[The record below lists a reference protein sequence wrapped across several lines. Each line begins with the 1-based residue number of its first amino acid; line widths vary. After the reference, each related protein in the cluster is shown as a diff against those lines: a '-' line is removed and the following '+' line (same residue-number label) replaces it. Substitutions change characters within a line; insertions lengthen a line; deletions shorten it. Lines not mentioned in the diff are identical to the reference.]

1 MQWPKIS
8 IKWKIFH
15 WCFSLAIGILGFNY
29 WYTAKL
35 VQRSAGHASN
45 ELQGYFTRYQSFERA
60 IAHGMSAAVDVW
72 AGSPQLRG
80 VFASGNDEATKPVL
94 QQVQQSL
101 AQTIHP
107 DVVILVDRHGD
118 ATTAGPI
125 DASAVRSMRAITDL
139 RQGMSI
145 DDSILE
151 HRGRAYLIAGEPVLR
166 DGEVVGAVLIG
177 MHLERVFS
185 DFKQQTDDDPK
196 KQAELAL
203 VHNSRTTAASAH
215 SDDWDDLARASRPEA
230 RETVQDGDDKVSIV
244 KLHDGEHDFF
254 SAQLNGYDGSSQG
267 FLGSLFILR
276 NRVERQQRMHG
287 IIRDNLIVASVA
299 LALAAVIAFG
309 ISMIV
314 TRPIQEFIDA
324 TADLAHGSGDVS
336 RRLKVHPNAGR
347 EMHELAENL
356 NLLFAK
362 LQTLAGEVQG
372 ASFQVGASSAEIS
385 AASKQMLS
393 GAKDQASR
401 IESST
406 AAVTELSSSIQ
417 TVADNAMQAT
427 RVAQEAGGQA
437 EKGIAGMNKMRSS
450 FEDTA
455 EKIHQ
460 LGESSK
466 RIGNIVEVI
475 RQISDQTS
483 LLALNASI
491 EAAHA
496 GEQGR
501 GFAVVADEV
510 SQLAKRVGQ
519 SAKDIEGLIATITE
533 QTQQA
538 VQSMQ
543 TGMAQV
549 EFGTSGVTSTLSSL
563 KQIVDVVGE
572 TARSVQEQAA
582 GVGRQ
587 IARNMTRCRRSRRGP
602 RLVGGGGGARREQ
615 LHRAGHQA
623 RGQVRGFRVEA
634 EAAAGN
640 GAGRALPSA
649 TTPALP
655 ERIQRAAQIGARVR
669 R

>member
-1 MQWPKIS
+1 MQFPKIS

-15 WCFSLAIGILGFNY
+15 WCFSLAIGILAFNY
-29 WYTAKL
+29 WYTNKL
-35 VQRSAGHASN
+35 VQRSAGHVGSD
-45 ELQGYFTRYQSFERA
+45 LQGMFSRYQSYERA
-60 IAHGMSAAVDVW
+60 IAHGMSAATSVW
-72 AGSPQLRG
+72 ASSPQLRG
-80 VFASGNDEATKPVL
+80 AFSAGNDEAAKPVL
-94 QQVQQSL
+94 DQVEQSL

-107 DVVILVDRHGD
+107 DFVILVDRHGD
-118 ATTAGPI
+118 ATAAGAI
-125 DASAVRSMRAITDL
+125 DGSAARSMRAITDL

-145 DDSILE
+145 DDSLLE
-151 HRGRAYLIAGEPVLR
+151 YRGRAYLIAGEPVVR
-166 DGEVVGAVLIG
+166 DGAVVGALLIG

-215 SDDWDDLARASRPEA
+215 TDDWSDLARATRPEA
-230 RETVQDGDDKVSIV
+230 RQTAQEGDERVSVVNLPDGQ
-244 KLHDGEHDFF
+244 HDFF
-254 SAQLNGYDGSSQG
+254 SAQLNGYDGAAQG
-267 FLGSLFILR
+267 FIGSLFILK
-276 NRVERQQRMHG
+276 NRVERTQRIHG

-299 LALAAVIAFG
+299 LALAAIIAFG

-314 TRPIQEFIDA
+314 TRPIRQFIDA
-324 TADLAHGSGDVS
+324 TADLGHGSGDVS
-336 RRLKVHPNAGR
+336 RRLRVDAYAGR

-356 NLLFAK
+356 NQLFAK
-362 LQTLAGEVQG
+362 LQNLAGEVQG

-393 GAKDQASR
+393 GAKDQATR

-417 TVADNAMQAT
+417 TVADNAMQAQ
-427 RVAQEAGGQA
+427 RVAEEAGSKA
-437 EKGIAGMNKMRSS
+437 EGGIAGMHQMRSS
-450 FEDTA
+450 FVDTA
-455 EKIHQ
+455 EKIRQ

-519 SAKDIEGLIATITE
+519 SAKDIEALIATITE

-543 TGMAQV
+543 AGMAQV
-549 EFGTSGVTSTLSSL
+549 ELGTGGVTSTLSSL
-563 KQIVDVVGE
+563 KQIVAVISD
-572 TARSVQEQAA
+572 TARSVQEQA
-582 GVGRQ
+582 VVSDE
-587 IARNMTRCRRSRRGP
+587 IARNMDAVQKIAGEVLGSSEEAVVQG
-602 RLVGGGGGARREQ
+602 EQ
-615 LHRAGHQA
+615 LHALA
-623 RGQVRGFRVEA
+623 VKLEELVRGFRVEA
-634 EAAAGN
+634 DGAEGPSN
-640 GAGRALPSA
+640 GAGRALATSA
-649 TTPALP
+649 TAALP
-655 ERIQRAAQIGARVR
+655 ERSSERRKTARG
-669 R
+669 